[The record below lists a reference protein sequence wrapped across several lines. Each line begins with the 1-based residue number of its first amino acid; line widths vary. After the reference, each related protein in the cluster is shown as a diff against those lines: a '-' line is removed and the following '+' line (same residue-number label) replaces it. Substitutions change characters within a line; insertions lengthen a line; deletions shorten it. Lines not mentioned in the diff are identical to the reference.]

1 MANGLEISGYS
12 NHSIVGRGGFGTV
25 FRARQ
30 DAFGRDVAIK
40 VFDARAEDGD
50 DIAAFERECRAL
62 GALDSSPNII
72 TVYHAGFSESSEPYI
87 VMEFAPGGSLGQR
100 LREHGP
106 LPSNEVTL
114 IGIKVANALA
124 VAHKG
129 GVIHRDVK
137 PSNILIGHD
146 GGLLLADFGIASMAG
161 GTRTATGNLSTT
173 LEHAAPEVLNGERP
187 TARSDIYSLGST
199 LFTLLYGT
207 PPFAGKSGDSLVA
220 IITRVLTGDLPDLRS
235 RGIDDSL
242 AIVIETALDR
252 DPNRRYENVKDF
264 AEALEALQSASH
276 TVSSAPQTIS
286 EVTLPAIALKPETEL
301 VAEGSGVTTMLSGV
315 TRVIAPGENP
325 TGVTPKKSSRR
336 LITVAIGV
344 AILLIGG
351 GVYAMQGSGD
361 SKPTRQSASK
371 EITPT
376 TGGNGGGTP
385 TTTGVAQPST
395 TSSQPVTTRSSPRVI
410 ATLPTAVPATGVSG
424 ISVNPYRLV
433 NGYRIEVYANLTG
446 ANLSGANL
454 SGADLYFCWC
464 VGADLS
470 NADLTGANLT
480 GANLT
485 SANLTGA
492 NLTGANLTGANLEY
506 ANLTDA
512 TCPNGARAV
521 GRVC

>member
-62 GALDSSPNII
+62 GGLDSSPNII

-207 PPFAGKSGDSLVA
+207 PPFAGDSGDSLVA
-220 IITRVLTGDLPDLRS
+220 IITRVLTAPLPDLRS

-242 AIVIETALDR
+242 ATIIETALDR
-252 DPNRRYENVKDF
+252 DPNRRYQNAKDF

-286 EVTLPAIALKPETEL
+286 ELAPPTIALKPDSSPEP
-301 VAEGSGVTTMLSGV
+301 VADGSGVTTMLSGV
-315 TRVIAPGENP
+315 TRVIAPRENP
-325 TGVTPKKSSRR
+325 TGVTPMDKRSRR
-336 LITVAIGV
+336 LILITIALTV
-344 AILLIGG
+344 LLIGG
-351 GVYAMQGSGD
+351 GVYA
-361 SKPTRQSASK
+361 
-371 EITPT
+371 I
-376 TGGNGGGTP
+376 NGRLN
-385 TTTGVAQPST
+385 
-395 TSSQPVTTRSSPRVI
+395 RSF
-410 ATLPTAVPATGVSG
+410 T
-424 ISVNPYRLV
+424 V
-433 NGYRIEVYANLTG
+433 NGYTIEPG
-446 ANLSGANL
+446 ADL
-454 SGADLYFCWC
+454 SGADLS
-464 VGADLS
+464 GADLS
-470 NADLTGANLT
+470 DADLSGADLS
-480 GANLT
+480 GADLSGADLDGADLSSADLR
-485 SANLTGA
+485 SANLDVADLSSADLRYADLRYADLSGA
-492 NLTGANLTGANLEY
+492 DLRY
-506 ANLTDA
+506 ANLDGA
-512 TCPNGARAV
+512 DLSGADLDGAICPDLSIWDG
-521 GRVC
+521 VC